1 MKAYLKSAEGF
12 FVLNKSTTIGRH
24 GDSDLVLEV
33 RPPPAQ
39 PLISAEVQSAVDSDR
54 FWSTA
59 SGWRPLPSSM
69 CFVVVVQ
76 SLTCVL
82 LFAAPWTAARQ
93 ASLSFTISQSLLRFT
108 SIESMMLSNRLIF
121 GVLPI
126 TSCQMCW
133 SSLAHMIRM
142 SRMQS
147 EMCLLSFA
155 DRVCSAMSHP
165 GSPPP
170 LPDGAVWKVDMELV
184 LDLHLVQVW
193 QPEPPEVPS
202 LTNSLLP
209 FSELLETVVGPSE
222 PSPNSTSQVVNQGK
236 PSA

>member
-12 FVLNKSTTIGRH
+12 FVLNKSTMIGRH

-59 SGWRPLPSSM
+59 SGWRPLPSSV

-76 SLTCVL
+76 SLSCVL

-108 SIESMMLSNRLIF
+108 SIESMMLSSRLIF

-126 TSCQMCW
+126 TSCQVCW

-142 SRMQS
+142 SRR
-147 EMCLLSFA
+147 CAFCSFA

-170 LPDGAVWKVDMELV
+170 LPDGAVWKVGMELV
-184 LDLHLVQVW
+184 LDLHLLQVW

-209 FSELLETVVGPSE
+209 FSELLETAVGPSK
-222 PSPNSTSQVVNQGK
+222 PSPTPTSQVVNQDK
-236 PSA
+236 PWA